1 MHISTALFL
10 QTHGAQ
16 SDKKVSKEAVA
27 KVLAGGVEPPS
38 VTPPQTKNIQDVV
51 TQLMGTLVLEAKS
64 KGAVLE
70 FLHQSPVFK
79 NLGNFQQEIKS
90 LITLLKNDTT
100 FQKPLLL
107 LQNFHKDMEHVDA
120 KTLKAQVKHS
130 GLFFE
135 STLANTLSKTNL
147 QETLKSL
154 HIDLKEHLAQTNKT
168 PSLTKEI
175 TPLLEYIANAKQLSP
190 HELQTTLKA
199 TLALVRQS
207 AKEHLAFEPPALLKA
222 SYSAAAKIETMVEQ
236 VPLMASKVSNSNEP
250 LPIIQNLTREIKELL
265 AILKA
270 DLISQ
275 IPKEALLKIEPQL
288 ATFKPSSPNELLETL
303 KADLTA
309 HTPQEALSQILP
321 QIETLMHE
329 PTLIASVSASMQG
342 DMSLEET
349 LSMLANRIKQSIAL
363 FDPQTPKLV
372 HYTEKSAQLEHKIA
386 SLVAPERFIAPEI
399 MQKLSINPANAEIL
413 GDMKGILTSLSD
425 KLTASTTPNAAQALE
440 TTQKLLTQIE
450 YHQLV
455 SYVGSA
461 THVYIPFTWNG
472 LKEGSMMMKQTKEDA
487 FHCQIDLDLE
497 QYGKLNMML
506 FLSGENYLDMTI
518 ATQKNELGVKVNEHL
533 STLKKALNDVG
544 IITQSVRLMEYK
556 EAGVG
561 KKEYFAD
568 DSLNFGINITI

>member
-10 QTHGAQ
+10 QTQGAQ

-27 KVLAGGVEPPS
+27 KVLAGRAESPNM
-38 VTPPQTKNIQDVV
+38 TPMQTKNIQDVV
-51 TQLMGTLVLEAKS
+51 TQLMGTLVSEAKS

-70 FLHQSPVFK
+70 FLQQNPVFK

-90 LITLLKNDTT
+90 LIALLKNDTT
-100 FQKPLLL
+100 FQKSLLL
-107 LQNFHKDMEHVDA
+107 LQNFQKDIEHVDA
-120 KTLKAQVKHS
+120 KTLKAQIKNS

-154 HIDLKEHLAQTNKT
+154 YIELKEHFAQTNKS
-168 PSLTKEI
+168 PVLTKEI
-175 TPLLEYIANAKQLSP
+175 APLLERIANAKQLSP
-190 HELQTTLKA
+190 QELQTALKA

-207 AKEHLAFEPPALLKA
+207 AQEHLAFEPPALLKA
-222 SYSAAAKIETMVEQ
+222 SYSAVTKLETIVEQ
-236 VPLMASKVSNSNEP
+236 VPLIASKVSNSNEP

-265 AILKA
+265 A
-270 DLISQ
+270 
-275 IPKEALLKIEPQL
+275 
-288 ATFKPSSPNELLETL
+288 TL
-303 KADLTA
+303 KADLA
-309 HTPQEALSQILP
+309 VHAPQEALSQMLRL
-321 QIETLMHE
+321 IETLMQE
-329 PTLIASVSASMQG
+329 PTLMATVSASMQG

-363 FDPQTPKLV
+363 FDPQTLNLAN
-372 HYTEKSAQLEHKIA
+372 YQEKSRQLEHKIA
-386 SLVAPERFIAPEI
+386 SLVVPERFIAPEI
-399 MQKLSINPANAEIL
+399 IQKLSINPANAEIL
-413 GDMKGILTSLSD
+413 GDMKGILTSLRD

-450 YHQLV
+450 YHQLA

-461 THVYIPFTWNG
+461 THLYIPFRWNG

-497 QYGKLNMML
+497 QYGKLNVML
-506 FLSGENYLDMTI
+506 LLSGKNYLDMTI
-518 ATQKNELGVKVNEHL
+518 ATQKNELGAKVNDHL

-556 EAGVG
+556 EAGIG
-561 KKEYFAD
+561 KKEYFSD